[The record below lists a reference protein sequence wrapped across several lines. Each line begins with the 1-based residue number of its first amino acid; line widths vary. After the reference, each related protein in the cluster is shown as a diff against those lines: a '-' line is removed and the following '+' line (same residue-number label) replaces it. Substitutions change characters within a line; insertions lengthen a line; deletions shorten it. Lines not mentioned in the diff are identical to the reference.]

1 MKDLDFLSKIHKKMF
16 GIFFCC
22 SFKNKLKAWL
32 VKINRNLMQ
41 ALTLKSKAKAW
52 LVKFSDLKKNKAKVG
67 R

>member
-1 MKDLDFLSKIHKKMF
+1 
-16 GIFFCC
+16 
-22 SFKNKLKAWL
+22 
-32 VKINRNLMQ
+32 MQ